1 MTSTVTAFLLVLL
14 VAACASPQAPTSM
27 VTVPEKLKPGANES
41 LAMIVPAKGV
51 QLYECRARIRSRS
64 VRRAWNQD
72 RPTLC
77 RAALGIDR
85 W

>member
-1 MTSTVTAFLLVLL
+1 MTPRITAFLLVLL

-51 QLYECRARIRSRS
+51 QSRIPPLERQGAVSS
-64 VRRAWNQD
+64 VLQHTRD
-72 RPTLC
+72 
-77 RAALGIDR
+77 G
-85 W
+85 